1 MGRNAAAMHL
11 RCSADL
17 SLVVADRQWLLHIDG
32 AHWFNCI
39 ACHKLASGD
48 RRVGGTKV
56 GSKASIDA
64 CEYPRYTR

>member
-17 SLVVADRQWLLHIDG
+17 SLVVADRQWLLYIDG
-32 AHWFNCI
+32 AHWFNYI
-39 ACHKLASGD
+39 ACHKLTPGD
-48 RRVGGTKV
+48 HRVGGTKV